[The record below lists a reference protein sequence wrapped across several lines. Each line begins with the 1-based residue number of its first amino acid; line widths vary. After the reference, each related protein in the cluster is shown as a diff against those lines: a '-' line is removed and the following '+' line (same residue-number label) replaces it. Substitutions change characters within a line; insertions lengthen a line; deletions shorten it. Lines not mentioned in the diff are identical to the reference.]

1 MSYTVPNYEVPLNS
15 GPQRQTHNSWYR
27 FFQGVYQGQPPSNES
42 TVSVGGSPF
51 MFTAPSKGY
60 VILNGGSVSAV
71 QFTRSVTTLT
81 GQTAGIFPL
90 NQGDVLTV
98 TYASLPTM
106 TFVPQ

>member
-1 MSYTVPNYEVPLNS
+1 
-15 GPQRQTHNSWYR
+15 
-27 FFQGVYQGQPPSNES
+27 
-42 TVSVGGSPF
+42 